1 MKNIYATHYFCV
13 YSISVLILWI
23 IQLVQRFK
31 NHLNDFNVLLYM
43 EVKNSIILALDL
55 QTIEEAMEV
64 AEGVREYVNTI
75 KIGYPLVLAEGLE
88 SISIIKKEFD
98 CKVIADFKV
107 ADIPETNSK
116 IADLTFKAGA
126 DAIIVHGFVGEDSA
140 QACLDSAERF
150 GGNVFL
156 LTEMSHPGA
165 SRFLQYAAD
174 EIAHMGVDMGLKNF
188 VAPSTKLD
196 RLKKIRFD
204 CWKRILRNISRSWS
218 TGRRSKKDLGI
229 CRCHNCWTFNLFF

>member
-1 MKNIYATHYFCV
+1 
-13 YSISVLILWI
+13 
-23 IQLVQRFK
+23 
-31 NHLNDFNVLLYM
+31 M
-43 EVKNSIILALDL
+43 EVKNNIILALDL
-55 QTIEEAMEV
+55 QTIEEAMKV

-88 SISIIKKEFD
+88 SISIIKEEYD

-188 VAPSTKLD
+188 VAPSTKLE
-196 RLKKIRFD
+196 RLKKIRSIVGNESFV
-204 CWKRILRNISRSWS
+204 ISPGVGVQGGDPRRTLEFADAIIVGRSIYS
-218 TGRRSKKDLGI
+218 SENPEKAVKSIIYDIKL
-229 CRCHNCWTFNLFF
+229 

>member
-1 MKNIYATHYFCV
+1 MDYT
-13 YSISVLILWI
+13 ISS
-23 IQLVQRFK
+23 RFK
-31 NHLNDFNVLLYM
+31 NHLNDFNVILYM

-188 VAPSTKLD
+188 VAPSTKLE
-196 RLKKIRFD
+196 RLKKIRSIVGNESFV
-204 CWKRILRNISRSWS
+204 ISPGVGVQGGDPRRTLEFADAIIVGRSIYS
-218 TGRRSKKDLGI
+218 SENPEKAVKSIIDDIKL
-229 CRCHNCWTFNLFF
+229 

>member
-1 MKNIYATHYFCV
+1 M
-13 YSISVLILWI
+13 
-23 IQLVQRFK
+23 
-31 NHLNDFNVLLYM
+31 D
-43 EVKNSIILALDL
+43 VKNSIILALDL
-55 QTIEEAMEV
+55 QTIDEAMEV

-88 SISIIKKEFD
+88 SISIIKEEFD

-196 RLKKIRFD
+196 RLKKIRSIVGNESFV
-204 CWKRILRNISRSWS
+204 ISPGVGVQGGDPRRTLEFADAIIVGRSIYS
-218 TGRRSKKDLGI
+218 SENPEKAVKSIIDDIKL
-229 CRCHNCWTFNLFF
+229 

>member
-1 MKNIYATHYFCV
+1 
-13 YSISVLILWI
+13 
-23 IQLVQRFK
+23 
-31 NHLNDFNVLLYM
+31 M

-55 QTIEEAMEV
+55 QTIEEAMKV

-88 SISIIKKEFD
+88 SISIIKEEFD

-196 RLKKIRFD
+196 RLKKIRSIVGNESFV
-204 CWKRILRNISRSWS
+204 ISPGVGVQGGDPRRTLEFADAIIVGRSIYS
-218 TGRRSKKDLGI
+218 SENPEKAVKSIINDIKL
-229 CRCHNCWTFNLFF
+229 